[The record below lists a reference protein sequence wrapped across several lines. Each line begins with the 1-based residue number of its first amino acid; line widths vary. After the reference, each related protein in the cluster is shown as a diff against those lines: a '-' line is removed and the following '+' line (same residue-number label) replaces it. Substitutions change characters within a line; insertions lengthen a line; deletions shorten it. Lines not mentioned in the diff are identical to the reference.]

1 MHSHSQTYCIFHHI
15 SSCHLHLSILL
26 SSPQSL
32 LSILCP
38 SFTTQT
44 YALTTHHKIT
54 RHVFS
59 FTSCHSPYFII
70 HIRKLIVSFVSLQTA
85 CQYPSIISIIHSSS
99 FPTPSVGYIFLTKT
113 RSFDCCPQW
122 SSYFHNY
129 WWYCC
134 LFHWYLV
141 DYVLL
146 CLTSWRQILSI
157 NITFFHTKPF
167 RNHYNS
173 HFHLS
178 ALTCFFVSHCF
189 LSHRFAKFF
198 SYVHFSLLVSFPQSQ
213 SKKRLSF
220 LVLS

>member
-1 MHSHSQTYCIFHHI
+1 MHSHSQTYCIFHRI
-15 SSCHLHLSILL
+15 SSCPLHVSILL

-54 RHVFS
+54 RHVFT
-59 FTSCHSPYFII
+59 FTSCHSYKYCLLISLSLIQNHSETITI
-70 HIRKLIVSFVSLQTA
+70 HIFI
-85 CQYPSIISIIHSSS
+85 
-99 FPTPSVGYIFLTKT
+99 
-113 RSFDCCPQW
+113 
-122 SSYFHNY
+122 
-129 WWYCC
+129 
-134 LFHWYLV
+134 
-141 DYVLL
+141 
-146 CLTSWRQILSI
+146 
-157 NITFFHTKPF
+157 
-167 RNHYNS
+167 
-173 HFHLS
+173 S

-198 SYVHFSLLVSFPQSQ
+198 SYVHFSLLMSFPQSQ